1 MRNKKIL
8 ITGGAGFIGSHL
20 ADKLIGGGNDVS
32 VIDNLSTGAKSNIE
46 HLLGNGRFS
55 FIEDSI
61 LNKKTMDTL
70 AAGCDVIYHL
80 AAAVGVRLIVEDPVH
95 TIETNIFGS
104 EIVLQAANKYK
115 RPLFIA
121 STSEVYGKNDNVP
134 FREED
139 DTVMGCTQMPRWSY
153 ACSKAVDEFLALA
166 YYKQYGQPV
175 VIGRFFN
182 TIGPRQSGQYGMV
195 VPRFVKAAIANEPIH
210 IYGDGKQSRCF
221 SNVADVIEAAI
232 KLMNEPKAIGGVF
245 NIGSTEEI
253 TINELA
259 DLIIKLAGSKSVKEY
274 VSYEQAYGAN
284 FDDMS
289 RRLPSADKLER
300 TVGFKPTTK
309 LAQTLETI
317 IDAFKAIRK

>member
-1 MRNKKIL
+1 MQNKKIL

-20 ADKLIGGGNDVS
+20 ADKLIGCGNNITA
-32 VIDNLSTGAKSNIE
+32 IDNLSTGAKSNIE
-46 HLLGNGRFS
+46 HLLGNSRFT

-61 LNKKTMDTL
+61 LNKKIMDTL
-70 AAGCDVIYHL
+70 SANCDVIYHL

-95 TIETNIFGS
+95 TIETNIFGT

-153 ACSKAVDEFLALA
+153 ACSKAIDEFLALA
-166 YYKQYGQPV
+166 YHKQYGLPV

-195 VPRFVKAAIANEPIH
+195 VPRFIKAAIANEQIH

-221 SNVADVIEAAI
+221 SNVADVIEAATR
-232 KLMNEPKAIGGVF
+232 LMNEPKALGGVF
-245 NIGSTEEI
+245 NIGSTDEI
-253 TINELA
+253 TIDALA
-259 DLIIKLAGSKSVKEY
+259 DLVIELASSKSKKEY
-274 VSYEQAYGAN
+274 ISYEKAYGAN
-284 FDDMS
+284 FDDML
-289 RRLPSADKLER
+289 RRLPSTDKLER
-300 TVGFKPTTK
+300 TIGFKPETK
-309 LAQTLETI
+309 LTQTLEI
-317 IDAFKAIRK
+317 IINAFKAIRK